1 MHKRL
6 YYLTSAGYALQNI
19 SKQRLKISR
28 IDDLNDPFEL
38 RPGNSQDRELRK
50 KFLDFRKSFHEEHG
64 VICFSQRWSNPVLWS
79 HYGDKHRGICL
90 GFDVCER
97 YVFPVK
103 YVDSVQQFDLTA
115 MEYEN
120 VRGLDFARDEVAKVL
135 TTKFRH
141 WEYEDEMRAFCLLDH
156 SAALDGLYF
165 YEFGAE
171 LRLREVIIG
180 ARCEEKVERVC
191 EISRSVSNDIKVR
204 KSRLAFTKFEVIEHA
219 GFTKRISRYMQMK
232 P

>member
-1 MHKRL
+1 M
-6 YYLTSAGYALQNI
+6 
-19 SKQRLKISR
+19 
-28 IDDLNDPFEL
+28 
-38 RPGNSQDRELRK
+38 
-50 KFLDFRKSFHEEHG
+50 
-64 VICFSQRWSNPVLWS
+64 
-79 HYGDKHRGICL
+79 
-90 GFDVCER
+90 
-97 YVFPVK
+97 
-103 YVDSVQQFDLTA
+103 
-115 MEYEN
+115 
-120 VRGLDFARDEVAKVL
+120 RGLDFARDEVAKVL

-156 SAALDGLYF
+156 STALDGLYF

-191 EISRSVSNDIKVR
+191 ETARSVSNDIKVR